1 MSLPSE
7 IFDLMFVSVFKV
19 DSAEKLGD
27 IVTGKHDGPRFDSS
41 CVIVHQP
48 WATDQCVL
56 SKSEQQLVRFCHK
69 TLDEFPQPVIKL
81 PVP

>member
-1 MSLPSE
+1 
-7 IFDLMFVSVFKV
+7 V

-27 IVTGKHDGPRFDSS
+27 IVTGKHVGPRRDST

-48 WATDQCVL
+48 WATDQSVL
-56 SKSEQQLVRFCHK
+56 SKSEQQLVGFCHR

-81 PVP
+81 PAL